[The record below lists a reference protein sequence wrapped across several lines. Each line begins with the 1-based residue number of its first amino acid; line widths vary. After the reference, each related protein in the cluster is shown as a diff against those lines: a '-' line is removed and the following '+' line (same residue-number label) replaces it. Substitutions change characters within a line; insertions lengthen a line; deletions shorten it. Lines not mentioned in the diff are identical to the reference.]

1 MGKDRG
7 ADLNQRTIE
16 HPTDVEDGNDEYE
29 ESEMFNNLNAS
40 PDIKLKSIE
49 IDDNFSAN
57 RNKSNAKF
65 AEAGDDGSG
74 TGHKVSNTRTTSKT
88 GKSSLILQNSYG
100 SETNSGTMKN
110 QRDRALMVVNK
121 MKTLFTKFKTD

>member
-1 MGKDRG
+1 
-7 ADLNQRTIE
+7 
-16 HPTDVEDGNDEYE
+16 
-29 ESEMFNNLNAS
+29 MFNNLNAS

-65 AEAGDDGSG
+65 EEAVGDDNSG
-74 TGHKVSNTRTTSKT
+74 TGHKVSNTRNTSKT

-121 MKTLFTKFKTD
+121 MKTLFTKFKSEQINIQKI